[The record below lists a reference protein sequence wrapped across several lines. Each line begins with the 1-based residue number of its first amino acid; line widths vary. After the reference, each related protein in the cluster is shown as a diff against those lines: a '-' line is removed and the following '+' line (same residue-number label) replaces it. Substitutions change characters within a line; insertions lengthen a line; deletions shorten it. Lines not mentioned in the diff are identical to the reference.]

1 MKILVV
7 DDSPTMRDITS
18 TTLRA
23 ADFEVLEAEH
33 GEEGLKVLTG
43 AEVDL
48 IISDLNMYKMGGFEF
63 VSRVRALP
71 QYEYTPIMFLTTED
85 SEDFK
90 RVGREVG
97 ASGWMV
103 KPFEPKEL
111 IKVVK
116 KLAQ

>member
-18 TTLRA
+18 STLRA
-23 ADFEVLEAEH
+23 ADYEVIEAEH
-33 GEEGLKVLTG
+33 GEEGLKAL
-43 AEVDL
+43 ACSSVDL

-63 VSRVRALP
+63 VSRVRAMP
-71 QYEYTPIMFLTTED
+71 QFEFTPVMFLTTED
-85 SEDFK
+85 SDDFK

-116 KLAQ
+116 RLAQ

>member
-1 MKILVV
+1 MRILVV

-18 TTLRA
+18 ATLRA

-33 GEEGLKVLTG
+33 GEEGLKVLKS
-43 AEVDL
+43 ERVDL

-63 VSRVRALP
+63 VSRVRMLP
-71 QYEYTPIMFLTTED
+71 EFEVTSIMFLTTED
-85 SEDFK
+85 SDDFK

-103 KPFEPKEL
+103 KPFEPREL
-111 IKVVK
+111 IKVVRR
-116 KLAQ
+116 LVQ

>member
-18 TTLRA
+18 STLRA
-23 ADFEVLEAEH
+23 ADYEVIEAEH
-33 GEEGLKVLTG
+33 GEEGLKALAG
-43 AEVDL
+43 SPVDL

-63 VSRVRALP
+63 VSRVRAMP
-71 QYEYTPIMFLTTED
+71 QFEFTPVMFLTTED
-85 SEDFK
+85 SDDFK

-116 KLAQ
+116 RLAQ

>member
-1 MKILVV
+1 
-7 DDSPTMRDITS
+7 
-18 TTLRA
+18 
-23 ADFEVLEAEH
+23 
-33 GEEGLKVLTG
+33 
-43 AEVDL
+43 
-48 IISDLNMYKMGGFEF
+48 
-63 VSRVRALP
+63 
-71 QYEYTPIMFLTTED
+71 MFLTTED